1 MEFPGISFN
10 LSSLKTV
17 RRPDPATLY
26 DLLILGG
33 GPAALTA
40 AIYAARKMI
49 AMALIT
55 NEFGGQM
62 GWTSE
67 IENYTG
73 FQTISGTEL
82 TNRFVEH
89 VKGFDAPIA
98 EKETI
103 LKVEKEGDSFLVRLQ
118 SGTVFRGKAV
128 IFATG
133 KRHRNL
139 NVPGERELLGKG
151 VAYCSICDAPFFRGK
166 RVVVAGGGNSAVTAA
181 IDLAKLAAEITVVNF
196 APGWQADGILLD
208 NLRRQVHVKML
219 DNSAVARIEG
229 TERVTAVGIR
239 NRATSEETTIPADGI
254 FIEVGLFPNT
264 EPVRDLAVL
273 NPSGEL
279 IVDCACRTAVAGL
292 FGAGDATTVPYNQ
305 IVISAGEGA
314 KAALGAYDY
323 LLKQGLI

>member
-1 MEFPGISFN
+1 MEFPGISFS
-10 LSSLKTV
+10 LSSLKMV

-49 AMALIT
+49 AMAMIT

-103 LKVEKEGDSFLVRLQ
+103 LKVEKEGGSFLVRLQ

-139 NVPGERELLGKG
+139 NVPGEKELRGKG
-151 VAYCSICDAPFFRGK
+151 SPTAPSAMRLFSAGNGSSSRGEEIRPSRRRSTLRSWPRKSPSSISRPAGRRTVSSWTTSADRAMSRCS
-166 RVVVAGGGNSAVTAA
+166 
-181 IDLAKLAAEITVVNF
+181 
-196 APGWQADGILLD
+196 
-208 NLRRQVHVKML
+208 
-219 DNSAVARIEG
+219 
-229 TERVTAVGIR
+229 
-239 NRATSEETTIPADGI
+239 TIP
-254 FIEVGLFPNT
+254 P
-264 EPVRDLAVL
+264 
-273 NPSGEL
+273 
-279 IVDCACRTAVAGL
+279 
-292 FGAGDATTVPYNQ
+292 
-305 IVISAGEGA
+305 
-314 KAALGAYDY
+314 
-323 LLKQGLI
+323 

>member
-10 LSSLKTV
+10 LSSLKTA
-17 RRPDPATLY
+17 RRPDPGTVY

-49 AMALIT
+49 HLSLIT

-73 FQTISGTEL
+73 FHTISGTEL

-89 VKGFDAPIA
+89 IKGFDVPIT

-103 LKVEKEGDSFLVRLQ
+103 LKVEKDGGLFLVRLR
-118 SGTVFRGKAV
+118 SGKVFRGKTAIV
-128 IFATG
+128 ATG

-139 NVPGERELLGKG
+139 NVPGEEKLRGKG

-166 RVVVAGGGNSAVTAA
+166 RIVVAGGGNSAITAA
-181 IDLAKLAAEITVVNF
+181 IDLAKLATEITVVNF
-196 APGWQADGILLD
+196 AAGWQADGILLD
-208 NLRRQVHVKML
+208 NLRRQAHVKML
-219 DNSAVARIEG
+219 DSHAVTRIEG
-229 TERVTAVGIR
+229 TERVSAVGIR
-239 NRATSEETTIPADGI
+239 NRTTSEETVIPADGI

-264 EPVRDLAVL
+264 EPVRDLASIS
-273 NPSGEL
+273 PSGEL
-279 IVDCACRTAVAGL
+279 IVDCACRTSVAGL

-314 KAALGAYDY
+314 KAALGAHDY

>member
-10 LSSLKTV
+10 LSALKAAS
-17 RRPDPATLY
+17 RPDPEKVY

-40 AIYAARKMI
+40 AIYAARKTI
-49 AMALIT
+49 TLALIT
-55 NEFGGQM
+55 KEFGGQVSE
-62 GWTSE
+62 TSE
-67 IENYTG
+67 IENYIG
-73 FQTISGTEL
+73 FQTITGTEL

-89 VKGFDAPIA
+89 VKGFDIPIA

-103 LKVEKEGDSFLVRLQ
+103 QKVEKDDGLFLVRLQ
-118 SGTVFRGKAV
+118 GGAAFRGKTV
-128 IFATG
+128 VFATG

-139 NVPGERELLGKG
+139 NVPGEKELRGRG

-181 IDLAKLAAEITVVNF
+181 IDLAKLATEITVVNF
-196 APGWQADGILLD
+196 AAGWQADGILLD
-208 NLRRQVHVKML
+208 NLRRQGHVKML

-229 TERVTAVGIR
+229 ADRVSAVAIR
-239 NRATSEETTIPADGI
+239 NRTTGGETTIPADGI
-254 FIEVGLFPNT
+254 FIEIGLFANT
-264 EPVRDLAVL
+264 EPVRDLAAVS
-273 NPSGEL
+273 PSGEL
-279 IVDCACRTAVAGL
+279 IVDCACRTSVEGL

-323 LLKQGLI
+323 LLKKGLI